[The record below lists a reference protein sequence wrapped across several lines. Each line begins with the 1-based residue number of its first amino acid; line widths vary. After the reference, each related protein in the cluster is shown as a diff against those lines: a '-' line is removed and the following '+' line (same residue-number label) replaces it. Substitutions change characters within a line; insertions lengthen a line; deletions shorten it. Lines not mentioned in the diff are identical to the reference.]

1 VLAVAWTFHVGK
13 LATIWKIIL
22 PATLPYLLAG
32 MRVSLSLVL
41 IVAVVAEMIAG
52 NQSIGHYLVLMQ

>member
-52 NQSIGHYLVLMQ
+52 NQSSATISC